1 MLRFLRFLLV
11 AVLVLVVV
19 YVGWRALAE
28 PRPEGT
34 FRAQLPDRPLV
45 IAHQGGDGLWP
56 SNTMY
61 AFENAVRLGA
71 DILELDVHRTR
82 DGVFVAIHDATVD
95 RTTNGTGAVRDMTL
109 TEVQSLDAGWSWSP
123 DGERYPYRN
132 TGLRIPTLMELFAAF
147 PDMPFNVELKPNDP
161 GAAIDLCRLLRVERR
176 TESVMV
182 ASFHDAPLAVFRQSC
197 PGVAT
202 AASPSDVRGA
212 FVLSTL
218 GLAELHTPTSEA
230 YQVPV
235 RQGSLTIVTQRFIDG
250 AHARNVDVHVWTI
263 DEEAD
268 MRRLLAMG
276 VDGIITDRPDRLV
289 RVLGGSIPPGLV
301 PGFVRP

>member
-11 AVLVLVVV
+11 VVLALVVV
-19 YVGWRALAE
+19 YFGWRALAE
-28 PRPEGT
+28 PRPEGA

-71 DILELDVHRTR
+71 DILELDVHQTR

-95 RTTNGTGAVRDMTL
+95 RTTDGAGAIRDMSL
-109 TEVQSLDAGWSWSP
+109 AEVQALDAGWSWSV
-123 DGERYPYRN
+123 DGESYPYRN
-132 TGLRIPTLMELFAAF
+132 TGLRIPTLLELFAAF
-147 PDMPFNVELKPNDP
+147 PDMPMNVEIKPDDP
-161 GAAIDLCRLLRVERR
+161 GVAVDLCRSLRSERR
-176 TESVMV
+176 TDTVLV
-182 ASFHDAPLAVFRQSC
+182 ASFHDAPLAVFRKSC
-197 PGVAT
+197 PAVAT
-202 AASPSDVRGA
+202 AASPSGVRGS
-212 FVLSTL
+212 FVLSAL
-218 GLAELHTPTSEA
+218 RLSELHTPASEA

-235 RQGSLTIVTQRFIDG
+235 RQGSLTITTQRFIDG

-263 DEEAD
+263 DEEAE

-289 RVLGGSIPPGLV
+289 RVLGGTIPAGLV
-301 PGFVRP
+301 PDFVRP